1 MSASLRPLLGCTA
14 LALSVN
20 RSYWVMNLFNGF
32 GLPLIV
38 QAVFGQRMDAP
49 GRTRL
54 LIGNTLFGVL
64 LVILRKTAMVMTADR
79 IFGYRDLLATT
90 GLSRESYLG
99 AMALECCVMALLP
112 LVALG
117 LGVWLGSATPPAAWL
132 WLLPYAL
139 AVASLFALGVCLS
152 AVCRSLPSVALAV
165 NLVTMASFTLCPL
178 LYPAERVPAALA
190 PLVTWL
196 PPSLAAEAMA
206 AGWTRAALAP
216 GALLALLAW
225 TLAFVLASL
234 RWFPWTDRPQPAFW
248 KAPQ

>member
-64 LVILRKTAMVMTADR
+64 LLILRKHAMVMTADR

-90 GLSRESYLG
+90 GVSREAYLG
-99 AMALECCVMALLP
+99 AAALESCAMGLLP
-112 LVALG
+112 LAALVF
-117 LGVWLGSATPPAAWL
+117 GVWLGGATQPASWL
-132 WLLPYAL
+132 WLPPYAL
-139 AVASLFALGVCLS
+139 AVVALGALGACLS
-152 AVCRSLPSVALAV
+152 AVCRSLPSVSLAT
-165 NLVTMASFTLCPL
+165 NLVVMASFTLCPL

-190 PLVTWL
+190 PFVTWL

-206 AGWTRAALAP
+206 AGWQQGALLL
-216 GALLALLAW
+216 GGLLALLAW
-225 TLAFVLASL
+225 RLAFVLATL
-234 RWFPWTDRPQPAFW
+234 RWFP
-248 KAPQ
+248 